1 MRVKN
6 YKDLENAI
14 GELKKEAPQ
23 WLVIDVID
31 YLYDICRTY
40 VLDKNN
46 VEDEGD
52 IPYRG
57 YKMVRQ
63 FFWGVITKISNLCD
77 NIIFISHEDV
87 TTEKNKFGRE
97 ITNYV
102 PKFES
107 KMLTQMTG
115 IMTVVGR
122 CLKETSEKNDSAYVL
137 RIGHNDNEIGGTR
150 FKLKETQIPQ
160 GLNTLTVVATNIN
173 DETQEKKQDIKGV
186 LPPTI
191 KVARSGNDLVIILSD
206 EEGITEFI
214 HKQNGKEKKVK
225 GDNKKEIK
233 YRYKLADGHNLVEIT
248 VTNVEG
254 ATSEFKGQCEK

>member
-1 MRVKN
+1 MRIWLYGEPFSGKTTFASQFPGAKVISTDGNAEGLFKKEDIIRVRN
-6 YKDLENAI
+6 YKDLENALN
-14 GELKKEAPQ
+14 ELKKESPE

-77 NIIFISHEDV
+77 NIIFISHEDIQV
-87 TTEKNKFGRE
+87 EKNKFGRE
-97 ITNYV
+97 ITKYV
-102 PKFES
+102 PKFEA

-160 GLNTLTVVATNIN
+160 GYESFMNNI
-173 DETQEKKQDIKGV
+173 V
-186 LPPTI
+186 
-191 KVARSGNDLVIILSD
+191 
-206 EEGITEFI
+206 
-214 HKQNGKEKKVK
+214 KE
-225 GDNKKEIK
+225 
-233 YRYKLADGHNLVEIT
+233 
-248 VTNVEG
+248 
-254 ATSEFKGQCEK
+254 